1 MSNALKVGIVG
12 GAGYTA
18 GEILRLLIH
27 HPNVQVSW
35 VNSSSQAG
43 LLISQIHEGLWG
55 DTELRF
61 TDSLDFSA
69 IDVLFICSAHGFSR
83 TFLQEH
89 AIPSSVRIIDLAQ
102 DFRDESDGFV
112 YGLPELNRSRIVGAT
127 RVANPGC
134 FATALQLG
142 LLPLASAGLL
152 QGEVHITALTGSTG
166 AGVKPGAT
174 THFSW
179 RADNLSVYKAF
190 SHQHLAEISRSL
202 AQLQEGFSREQI
214 NFVPMRGNFA
224 RGIFASIYTDCPLSQ
239 EEATALYQNFYAGAA
254 FTHVLPVSVDMKQ
267 VVNTNKALLSV
278 EKHGSKLLILST
290 IDNLLKGAS
299 GQAVQ
304 NLNLM
309 CGFDERAG
317 LNLKPSGF

>member
-18 GEILRLLIH
+18 GELLRLLIH

-43 LLISQIHEGLWG
+43 QLISQIHEGLWG
-55 DTELRF
+55 DTDLRF

-224 RGIFASIYTDCPLSQ
+224 RGIFASIYTDCPLTQ
-239 EEATALYQNFYAGAA
+239 EEATALYQNFYADAA

-309 CGFDERAG
+309 CGLDERAG